1 MKSAIRIDYVTS
13 NDCVFFINA
22 DKILSDGIMEAISSQ
37 WNDWNENAKIS
48 ISLPCYIEQIVT
60 YPASYQSFNYWKYKL
75 KKAREKLICQDCVV
89 VDKDGYKLRK
99 EFST

>member
-1 MKSAIRIDYVTS
+1 
-13 NDCVFFINA
+13 
-22 DKILSDGIMEAISSQ
+22 MEAITSQ

-89 VDKDGYKLRK
+89 VDKDGDKLRK
-99 EFST
+99 EFSTWIFNFWMSRNSNLYYQISFP